1 MDRDKETFQT
11 WNKVAALYQEKFMHL
26 DIYNESYDF
35 ICDNIKAEQAAI
47 LDLGC
52 GPGNI
57 TRYLLNKRPGY
68 HITGVDMA
76 PNMVELA
83 RANNPAASFITMDIR
98 QISRLKDGFDAIIIG
113 FAIPYLSQDEVA
125 TLIANTF
132 QLLNEKG
139 FLYVSFVAGDP
150 AKSGYKTAST
160 GDRTYFYYHKTES
173 LVEQLTESGCP
184 VIRSFTIEYKTG
196 GGESEPHTI
205 IIAQKTGPVS

>member
-1 MDRDKETFQT
+1 M
-11 WNKVAALYQEKFMHL
+11 
-26 DIYNESYDF
+26 
-35 ICDNIKAEQAAI
+35 
-47 LDLGC
+47 
-52 GPGNI
+52 
-57 TRYLLNKRPGY
+57 
-68 HITGVDMA
+68 
-76 PNMVELA
+76 
-83 RANNPAASFITMDIR
+83 
-98 QISRLKDGFDAIIIG
+98 
-113 FAIPYLSQDEVA
+113 A

-196 GGESEPHTI
+196 GGESEPNTI